1 MNATCS
7 GVALIPYEFRGYF
20 RGPVRSRNTM
30 HKSMLRGLGAAIA
43 LWAAQAHA
51 APTPLQRAQ
60 LDAHAEH
67 RLGVG
72 VLVLAHGEESAQL
85 AALIHSGAARYA
97 LRRFDLVV
105 LRPAGD
111 GAYRVAR
118 LGGACDGIQPCAQ
131 EEFRQGLDAAQAR
144 ALTQGHLGG
153 PMFVVYP
160 ANGDPRPSGI
170 AFGFDGL
177 ESIVR
182 FARAVRHGSPGQPV
196 LYEDRQLLS
205 SNP

>member
-1 MNATCS
+1 MR
-7 GVALIPYEFRGYF
+7 PF
-20 RGPVRSRNTM
+20 
-30 HKSMLRGLGAAIA
+30 MLRGLGAAIG
-43 LWAAQAHA
+43 LWAAQALAHA

-60 LDAHAEH
+60 LDAHEDH

-72 VLVLAHGEESAQL
+72 VLLLGRGEESARI

-97 LRRFDLVV
+97 LRHFELVV
-105 LRPAGD
+105 LRAGSD
-111 GAYRVAR
+111 GVYRVQR

-144 ALTQGHLGG
+144 ALAQGRLGG

-177 ESIVR
+177 DSIVR
-182 FARAVRHGSPGQPV
+182 FARSVRHGSPGQPA
-196 LYEDRQLLS
+196 LYEDRQVLS
-205 SNP
+205 RNP